1 MSVILKEIIKNKM
14 KQLRKEELLY
24 YGNQYGITL
33 TETEAK
39 HILKYIHEN
48 DFDIFSLQEIDK
60 LHKKIAEITNPATAN
75 KAKNLFLQIIT
86 AYGLENYF
94 Q

>member
-24 YGNQYGITL
+24 YSNQYGITL

-60 LHKKIAEITNPATAN
+60 LHKKIAEITNHATAN

>member
-24 YGNQYGITL
+24 YSNQYGITL

>member
-24 YGNQYGITL
+24 YSNQYGITL

-48 DFDIFSLQEIDK
+48 DFDIFLYRKSISFIRKLLKLQTMLQQIK
-60 LHKKIAEITNPATAN
+60 LKIYSC
-75 KAKNLFLQIIT
+75 K
-86 AYGLENYF
+86 
-94 Q
+94 